1 MLIIIDNIYIG
12 VVNNCFSQICNR
24 VMALDSCQNLVFTQ
38 YLENVGI
45 DREIKFC
52 IFIIIDKINIG
63 DLNHCC
69 CLFCKFATGLRP
81 LIDARFWFLLNVLIT
96 N

>member
-24 VMALDSCQNLVFTQ
+24 VMALDSCHNLVFTQ

-45 DREIKFC
+45 DHEIKFC
-52 IFIIIDKINIG
+52 IFIIIDKIYIG
-63 DLNHCC
+63 DITIVVV
-69 CLFCKFATGLRP
+69 F
-81 LIDARFWFLLNVLIT
+81 FLQICNRVTALD
-96 N
+96 

>member
-45 DREIKFC
+45 DREIKFY
-52 IFIIIDKINIG
+52 IFIIIDKIYIG
-63 DLNHCC
+63 DINYCC
-69 CLFCKFATGLRP
+69 CFLCKFATGLRP
-81 LIDARFWFLLNVLIT
+81 LIEPGFGFYSMS
-96 N
+96 